1 LTSLIHTVPLSA
13 AQQQQQQQQYRTL
26 ERK

>member
-13 AQQQQQQQQYRTL
+13 AQQQQQQQQYKTL